1 MHRFFVPLKWLGE
14 DEVTIAGPIA
24 RRMGKVL
31 RVGDRAI
38 LLDNSGWEHEVEVST
53 VGEYKVVG
61 LVVRK
66 SLAAG
71 EPRTKVSLYQGVL
84 DGKRF
89 KFALQRGTELGV
101 VEFVPLIC
109 GRCVIADLGDI
120 SAARFRRWRRAIR
133 EAAERSGRGRLPSL
147 QPAMLFP
154 QACEQAGRRGLS
166 IILCD
171 GGVGLRSVLRKKRK
185 GSPLSVNIFVGPEE
199 GFTPEE
205 VEQARMYGLIPI
217 AFGPRILRAEMMGI
231 VAATAILYELGD
243 LE

>member
-14 DEVTIAGPIA
+14 DKVTIAGPIA
-24 RRMGKVL
+24 RRIGKVL

-38 LLDNSGWEHEVEVST
+38 LLDNSGWEHEVEIST
-53 VGEYKVVG
+53 VEEYKVGG
-61 LVVRK
+61 LVIRK
-66 SLAAG
+66 SLAVS

-89 KFALQRGTELGV
+89 KFVLQRGTELGV

-109 GRCVIADLGDI
+109 GHCIIADLSDI
-120 SAARFRRWRRAIR
+120 GVARFRRWRRAIR
-133 EAAERSGRGRLPSL
+133 EAAERSGRGHLPSL

-154 QACEQAGRRGLS
+154 QACKQAGRKGFS

-171 GGVGLRSVLRKKRK
+171 EGASLRSVLDER

-217 AFGPRILRAEMMGI
+217 ALGPRIPRAEMVGL

>member
-1 MHRFFVPLKWLGE
+1 MHRFFVPPKWLRE
-14 DEVTIAGPIA
+14 EEVAIAGPIA
-24 RRMGKVL
+24 RRIGKAL

-38 LLDNSGWEHEVEVST
+38 LLDNSGWEHEVEIST
-53 VGEYKVVG
+53 LEEDKVVG

-84 DGKRF
+84 EGKRF
-89 KFALQRGTELGV
+89 KFVLQRGTELGV
-101 VEFVPLIC
+101 VEFVPLVC
-109 GRCVIADLGDI
+109 GRCVIADLSDI

-133 EAAERSGRGRLPSL
+133 EGAERSGRGRLPNL

-154 QACEQAGRRGLS
+154 QACEQAVRSGLS
-166 IILCD
+166 IILCEE
-171 GGVGLRSVLRKKRK
+171 GVGLHSVLRKKKRV
-185 GSPLSVNIFVGPEE
+185 SPFSVNIFVGPEE

-205 VEQARMYGLIPI
+205 VEQARRYGLIPVT
-217 AFGPRILRAEMMGI
+217 FGPRILRPEMVGL